1 MSYDPGA
8 PGGSQPPG
16 GYGGGPGGPPPYG
29 GGGYGQQPPPGWG
42 PHGGPGGPGGPG
54 GYGAPGGPAGLGGAQ
69 MQADGRNFFAA
80 LFDYSF
86 SSFATPGL
94 IRVLYIIGTVLIG
107 LGWLFYT
114 ISFGFLLGGALA
126 GLLLLIFGGIGALF
140 ALAFLRINLEFY
152 YAVVRMSEDI
162 HNRR

>member
-8 PGGSQPPG
+8 PGDRSQPG

-29 GGGYGQQPPPGWG
+29 SGYGQQPPPGWG
-42 PHGGPGGPGGPG
+42 PPPGGPGPAGYGGPGGPGGPPSSGMQTEG
-54 GYGAPGGPAGLGGAQ
+54 G
-69 MQADGRNFFAA
+69 NFFSA

-86 SSFATPGL
+86 NSFATPGL
-94 IRVLYIIGTVLIG
+94 IRILYIIGTVLLG
-107 LGWLFYT
+107 LMWLGITISGFLVGPVQGLLALVVGAVVALFY
-114 ISFGFLLGGALA
+114 
-126 GLLLLIFGGIGALF
+126 
-140 ALAFLRINLEFY
+140 LAFMRVSLEFF